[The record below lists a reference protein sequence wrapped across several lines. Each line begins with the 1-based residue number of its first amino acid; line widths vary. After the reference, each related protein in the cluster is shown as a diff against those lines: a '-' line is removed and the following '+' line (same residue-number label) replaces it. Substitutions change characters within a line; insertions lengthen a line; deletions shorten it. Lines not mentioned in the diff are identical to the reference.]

1 MIILFAI
8 VGLLLLVAGGIGLSL
23 TYANFTL
30 ATLEWIEGN
39 LTYGVFIVLG
49 LAIIALITV
58 IPREP

>member
-8 VGLLLLVAGGIGLSL
+8 VGLLLLVAGGIGLTL
-23 TYANFTL
+23 TYANFPL
-30 ATLEWIEGN
+30 ATLDWIEGN
-39 LTYGVFIVLG
+39 ITYGIFVVLG

>member
-1 MIILFAI
+1 MVILFAI
-8 VGLLLLVAGGIGLSL
+8 VGLLLLVAGGIGLTL
-23 TYANFTL
+23 TYANFSL
-30 ATLEWIEGN
+30 ATLDWIEGN

>member
-1 MIILFAI
+1 MIILFVI

-23 TYANFTL
+23 TYANFSM
-30 ATLEWIEGN
+30 ATLDWIEGN

>member
-8 VGLLLLVAGGIGLSL
+8 VGLLLLVAGGIGLTL
-23 TYANFTL
+23 TYANFSL
-30 ATLEWIEGN
+30 ATLDWIEGN